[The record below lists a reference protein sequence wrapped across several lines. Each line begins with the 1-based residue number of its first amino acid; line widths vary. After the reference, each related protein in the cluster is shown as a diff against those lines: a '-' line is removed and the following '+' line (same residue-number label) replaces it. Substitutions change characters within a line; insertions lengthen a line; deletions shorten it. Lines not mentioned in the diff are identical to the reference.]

1 MKQIMGVLLLVLMSG
16 TQLCPQASKQAED
29 HWEQTNFG
37 AEGDSERPVAIPG
50 AALQQLRTSKNRDDL
65 IQMCA
70 EDEQISIERIPPVVV
85 RCIGD

>member
-1 MKQIMGVLLLVLMSG
+1 MGVLLLVLMSG

-50 AALQQLRTSKNRDDL
+50 AALQQLRTSKNRGR
-65 IQMCA
+65 
-70 EDEQISIERIPPVVV
+70 SNPNV
-85 RCIGD
+85 RGRRTDFYRKDPARRGSLHRRLA